1 MNKTMISILKVLDKS
16 PDKIIGSREI
26 SRRLAPHGID
36 LTERTVRYH
45 MRILDEKG
53 FTKVFGKEGRK
64 ITTKGKEELSNAL
77 VSGKVGFVINKME
90 TLSFMS
96 DFDIESKQGRIILNV
111 TFFPE
116 KAFSNAVKIMKGV
129 FGSQYSMSD
138 KVIIAKAGEFIGDI
152 MIPENYIGFGTIC
165 SVTINSILLK
175 SGIPITS
182 KFGGVLQIEDKE
194 PSRFVALISYEGSS
208 LDPLEI
214 FIRSSMTDVLSATK
228 NNSGKILASFREIPI
243 VCVEKAE
250 ELKAKMHAEGIGGI
264 IAIGKPNQNILEIPV
279 GTDKAGIVVVGGL
292 NPIAAVE
299 ESGISTK
306 SRAMATLYEYSKLV
320 KFKDL
325 L

>member
-1 MNKTMISILKVLDKS
+1 
-16 PDKIIGSREI
+16 
-26 SRRLAPHGID
+26 
-36 LTERTVRYH
+36 

-64 ITTKGKEELSNAL
+64 ITPKGREELSNAL

-96 DFDIESKQGRIILNV
+96 DFDIESNQGRIILNV

-129 FGSQYSMSD
+129 FASQYSMSD
-138 KVIIAKAGEFIGDI
+138 EVIMAKAGEFIGDI

-182 KFGGVLQIEDKE
+182 KFGGVLQIEDGE

-214 FIRSSMTDVLSATK
+214 FIRSSMTDVQGVTK

-243 VCVEKAE
+243 VCVEKAQ

-299 ESGISTK
+299 ESGISTR

-325 L
+325 R